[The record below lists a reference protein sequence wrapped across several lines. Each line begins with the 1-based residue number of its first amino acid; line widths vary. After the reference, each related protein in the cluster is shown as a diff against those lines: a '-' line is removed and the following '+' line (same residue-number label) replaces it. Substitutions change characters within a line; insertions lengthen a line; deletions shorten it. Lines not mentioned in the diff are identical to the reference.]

1 MKTLLEIEKIMYV
14 NTKYLAHNGVTQ
26 IKQKEGQ
33 LMLYGKACLMYYHN
47 FNMLR
52 VDKCENVQNTNTLV
66 INAPNAVAFLQSTL
80 ILESFFISIKSLQTN
95 TS

>member
-1 MKTLLEIEKIMYV
+1 
-14 NTKYLAHNGVTQ
+14 
-26 IKQKEGQ
+26 
-33 LMLYGKACLMYYHN
+33 
-47 FNMLR
+47 MLR

-80 ILESFFISIKSLQTN
+80 ILESFFTSIKSLQTN